1 MIGLTAVVTGG
12 TDGIGAATALE
23 LRRRGANV
31 AIIGRSAAKADAIV
45 AQAQAQALPGPGS
58 LGAITTDLSL
68 MANVVAAG
76 QQLAS
81 ELDHIDLLLGAAG
94 ILISRT
100 EHAAEGMETDFAV
113 GYLSRFVLLETLHRL
128 GAIGVPS
135 RVITIAASSP
145 KVPSFA
151 RMEFDDLAVVEA
163 RTGMT
168 SHGQAQLADA
178 LLTA

>member
-45 AQAQAQALPGPGS
+45 AQAQALPGPGS

-168 SHGQAQLADA
+168 SHGQAQLANA